1 MQIQVNTDKNIAG
14 SEDLQQQ
21 VEGVVEGHLSRFGDR
36 ITRVEVHLN
45 DVNGDKPGDDD
56 NRCVMEARLAG
67 LQPISATHQADTLE
81 QALDGATRKL
91 QRLLDTTLEKSRG
104 Y

>member
-56 NRCVMEARLAG
+56 NRCVIEARLAG
-67 LQPISATHQADTLE
+67 MQPISATHQADTLE
-81 QALDGATRKL
+81 QALDGAARKL
-91 QRLLDTTLEKSRG
+91 QRLLDTALEKSRG

>member
-21 VEGVVEGHLSRFGDR
+21 VEGVVEGHFSRFGDR

-45 DVNGDKPGDDD
+45 DVNGDKPGDGD

-67 LQPISATHQADTLE
+67 MQPITATHQADTLE
-81 QALDGATRKL
+81 QALDGAARKL

>member
-14 SEDLQQQ
+14 SEELQQQ
-21 VEGVVEGHLSRFGDR
+21 VEGVVEGHLGRLGDR

-45 DVNGDKPGDDD
+45 DVNGDKSGDDD

-67 LQPISATHQADTLE
+67 MQPITATHQADTLE
-81 QALDGATRKL
+81 QALDGAARKV

>member
-14 SEDLQQQ
+14 SDDLQQQ
-21 VEGVVEGHLSRFGDR
+21 VEGLVEGHLSRFGDR

-67 LQPISATHQADTLE
+67 MQPITATHQADTLE
-81 QALDGATRKL
+81 QALDGAARKL